1 MNNLACRSLFRSA
14 RAPLGS
20 LVAALAL
27 LLPAIPA
34 RATTVIAPSFDELV
48 AKADYI
54 VRATVKS
61 VTAEYRTTPRGQAI
75 FTKVELQVLET
86 IAGTPPSPLVL
97 EHLGGSIGDVT
108 MRVDGVPL
116 FRVGNE
122 DILFV
127 QANGKQYY
135 PLVGIMHGKYPVK
148 RDAKTGA
155 AIVTRSNGAPLRD
168 VREIRGDLEPITT
181 APAPV
186 AGSAPLTPEAF
197 AGKIRESYHA
207 QFPNRTQLEK

>member
-1 MNNLACRSLFRSA
+1 MESSAARSLRFAIRHWLFVGA
-14 RAPLGS
+14 G
-20 LVAALAL
+20 LVLSVSSG
-27 LLPAIPA
+27 
-34 RATTVIAPSFDELV
+34 RATTVIAPNFDELV
-48 AKADYI
+48 AKADYV

-61 VTAEYRTTPRGQAI
+61 VTSEFRATPQGRAI

-97 EHLGGSIGDVT
+97 EHLGGTVGDT
-108 MRVDGVPL
+108 TLRVDGVPQ
-116 FRVGNE
+116 FHVGDE

-155 AIVTRSNGAPLRD
+155 AIVTRSNGAPLHD
-168 VREIRGDLEPITT
+168 VREIKGDFGSVTT
-181 APAPV
+181 APAPAV
-186 AGSAPLTPEAF
+186 APAPLTPEAF
-197 AGKIRESYHA
+197 GGKIRESYHA
-207 QFPNRTQLEK
+207 QFPQRSQLAN